1 MNKSKFL
8 KRSLAALLAILMVA
22 TMIPS
27 AFAATTEPDVIKVQG
42 VAVEFSGDS
51 ATVNITA
58 PNGTASVIE
67 NALKNVEFELRSKNG
82 TAVGI
87 LDKNGSQKDVDLKG
101 WPDAPGTKQTINLL
115 SYAVKP
121 EGTYWGD
128 YTGIKLHVIPK
139 TGDPVDYPLTV
150 NVSERSASSNTGIDK
165 IESTRIVDARI
176 EGREITIVKP
186 VGADSEQDTLGLKKE
201 NFKLSGAGATVDFTY
216 DKTETNVISKVTVTA
231 EDKSTRTYDVHYE
244 VEPIFDSFTLKDVEV
259 IDYAEVED
267 GIGTNEYSGTGKK
280 IITVKVPYNT
290 LGTKNIIPTFTT
302 SEKVIQMISI
312 PTDSPTT
319 TNNLSFSHGDGT
331 LYKRDEGT
339 TSGVAVWIPTSPA
352 NTAEANAATNK
363 LGTKFLFDVET
374 NVSSLKNDTGTYD
387 AKGYVQVVFMPV
399 KNTEAK
405 LTGVNVGDKNGANT
419 YSQGIVNIDSTNA
432 SVIVGEI
439 PNENL
444 KDVDDKDAGVDVVEL
459 TRRDIELNVSYNA
472 KVTILNPNG
481 LLADETSIYNDADT
495 TTADGVTYKT
505 VGADEGTAGAPN
517 VKSTGSSA
525 VSHDGKIVLNN
536 VNLRKYHS
544 TPMRILVT
552 SEDGSANTEYR
563 INFNGTP
570 EGEKPEV
577 KKVYLYGKAGTD
589 VAGTVVESTQDKKG
603 NIILH
608 LPAKSAVT
616 GATNL
621 ADKYDLVT
629 VEASDG
635 ATVVAWGGI
644 SGGTGT
650 TRDSHNNTIIN
661 EGTSVGAALNYAG
674 QSNVDGYYPGL
685 KDIYDDAV
693 FYGELHAVYDES
705 IAGVA
710 CGDPTADGF
719 KESITPFFIYVD
731 GPATTANITEITLTE
746 EEELYKVAN
755 NDSAKITG
763 VINHNNNTIRL
774 NVPYSFNRDK
784 DGNTITTGTPLYLY
798 DWEFNGENVAN
809 ATLTA
814 PGNPIEKYLY
824 DLADLDDQTDATGT
838 APNVTHGARSQVV
851 TLKESEIVSL
861 ANVNKGIPG
870 KASDNR
876 NVIRVWSE
884 SDVADSKANGTQEY
898 TVYAVRANASDESKL
913 NSVGAT
919 APVSVALDTKVE
931 KLNRFIITV
940 PENYDS
946 AEGVNSAPEFELSFA
961 DRSAHSTVK
970 NGQTTWVGR
979 DENTAKFKVVGGK
992 LYFKN
997 QPANLTDGRVIHFT
1011 VVAEDGTSTG
1021 AYEFEIR
1028 TTEPND
1034 DATVSSVMVD
1044 ATLSFTQDG
1053 DKFVV
1058 ENLEDSEL
1066 YDETKLPIIVNTTDP
1081 AATVTVDGKEYKFEW
1096 GVGSNITVDLS
1107 EGKTVPMVVTAAD
1120 GKTTATYTL
1129 SMASKGTTPPD
1140 ERPSDKYTDIPNDVM
1155 GESIRK
1161 AIDEGIMVGTSAT
1174 KFSPNMTVSRWQFA
1188 LLIARADLRIKNSAI
1203 TNADEADAELLR
1215 QYSGTPKFTD
1225 ARKEPL
1231 YNAAIE
1237 YCSENG
1243 IVSGKGDNKFDPNGN
1258 VNRLEAARMIS
1269 DWTGITDATKTENVN
1284 GVKDW
1289 NKVNWGKE
1297 YVNAVYG
1304 AGFITGYPN
1313 GNFGPKD
1320 NLKRSQAAVI
1330 IMKAYEYM
1338 TNK

>member
-176 EGREITIVKP
+176 EGRDITIVKP
-186 VGADSEQDTLGLKKE
+186 VGTTSDKDVLGLKTE
-201 NFKLSGAGATVDFTY
+201 NFKLSGAGATVDFTV
-216 DKTETNVISKVTVTA
+216 KPHTVGGQTQNVIEKVTVTA

-244 VEPIFDSFTLKDVEV
+244 IEPIFDTFTLKDIEV
-259 IDYAEVED
+259 VDYSEVED
-267 GIGTNEYSGTGKK
+267 GITGNEYEGTGKK
-280 IITVKVPYNT
+280 IVTVKVPFNAFDN
-290 LGTKNIIPTFTT
+290 LLIPSFTT
-302 SEKVIQMISI
+302 SEQVIKVTSKDIVTT
-312 PTDSPTT
+312 TDS
-319 TNNLSFSHGDGT
+319 FAHGDGV
-331 LYKRDEGT
+331 LFDKNDGT
-339 TSGVAVWIPTSPA
+339 TSGVGIWNYDRTATDA
-352 NTAEANAATNK
+352 NKEDNTPPKVTNLDGK
-363 LGTKFLFDVET
+363 NFKFDVQT
-374 NVSSLKNDTGTYD
+374 SVSSLYDNDASDANTGEITV
-387 AKGYVQVVFMPV
+387 KFIPV
-399 KNTEAK
+399 KNTKAE
-405 LTGVNVGDKNGANT
+405 LTGVDVGNANGADT
-419 YSQGIVNIDSTNA
+419 YSQGIVKIDSTNA

-439 PNENL
+439 PNKNL
-444 KDVDDKDAGVDVVEL
+444 EDTDNNKDDPRVVEL
-459 TRRDIELNVSYNA
+459 TTRDVELHVSTNA
-472 KVTILNPNG
+472 TVTILNPDG
-481 LLADETSIYNDADT
+481 LDEDDSNVISDYADKTKTAEIYAGTSEPKIKSGDIDSPAAIAD
-495 TTADGVTYKT
+495 
-505 VGADEGTAGAPN
+505 
-517 VKSTGSSA
+517 
-525 VSHDGKIVLNN
+525 HDGIVVLSN

-563 INFNGTP
+563 VNFNGTP
-570 EGEKPEV
+570 EGKAEIKTV
-577 KKVYLYGKAGTD
+577 TLHGKANTAA
-589 VAGTVVESTQDKKG
+589 AGTAVVSEQDKEG
-603 NIILH
+603 NIILRV
-608 LPAKSAVT
+608 PYNKTV
-616 GATNL
+616 
-621 ADKYDLVT
+621 ADRIAAETHAWTDLVGLYDKVT
-629 VEASDG
+629 VDA
-635 ATVVAWGGI
+635 
-644 SGGTGT
+644 
-650 TRDSHNNTIIN
+650 
-661 EGTSVGAALNYAG
+661 SVGATTSIMDTYNSGNHILISEGTTLPATGMSGTDGTVSVDYGSFGFVLHSSFTLGHKDSAG
-674 QSNVDGYYPGL
+674 TATHP
-685 KDIYDDAV
+685 A
-693 FYGELHAVYDES
+693 DES
-705 IAGVA
+705 VTKVG
-710 CGDPTADGF
+710 
-719 KESITPFFIYVD
+719 IYML
-731 GPATTANITEITLTE
+731 PPSETANITEITLTKE
-746 EEELYKVAN
+746 TELYKVAN

-763 VINHNNNTIRL
+763 VINHNNQTIRL
-774 NVPYSFNRDK
+774 NVPYSFNRK
-784 DGNTITTGTPLYLY
+784 PDGTTDAGVDLYLY
-798 DWEFNGENVAN
+798 DWEFNGKN
-809 ATLTA
+809 ASNTTGDEDDPAGLDTL
-814 PGNPIEKYLY
+814 LY
-824 DLADLDDQTDATGT
+824 DVSRLGAQTGT
-838 APNVTHGARSQVV
+838 TIASVFTQHTSIIKL
-851 TLKESEIVSL
+851 TESEITTL
-861 ANVNKGIPG
+861 A
-870 KASDNR
+870 
-876 NVIRVWSE
+876 
-884 SDVADSKANGTQEY
+884 KANSFVPPENDNNTIYVFNEKTPTAALQGY
-898 TVYAVRANASDESKL
+898 KVYAVRANASDESKL

-1188 LLIARADLRIKNSAI
+1188 LLIARADLRVKNSAI
-1203 TNADEADAELLR
+1203 TNASEADAELLR

-1225 ARKEPL
+1225 AKKEVL

-1243 IVSGKGDNKFDPNGN
+1243 IVSGKGDNKFDPDGK

-1269 DWTGITDATKTENVN
+1269 DWTGITDATKTENTN

-1297 YVNAVYG
+1297 YVNAVYD